1 MFVAER
7 QNIFH
12 YCYYCQVAGSVMIH
26 LKSNHPPG
34 TSFYISTLNN
44 PSLASLASSLLI
56 LSLQSTKNV
65 RRTEIQLNPSSRDP
79 DMFQADL
86 NLVENVSLMK
96 CNEDS

>member
-34 TSFYISTLNN
+34 
-44 PSLASLASSLLI
+44 SLLI

-65 RRTEIQLNPSSRDP
+65 RRTEIQRYPSSRDP